1 MEVVLQVVSVLSLQ
15 MHPAATAGQND
26 KILSFSEE
34 IAHLRGKTE
43 QNYNNSNNLEIGKSF
58 LRHTVRGHEGSG
70 SRCTQGPKNCP
81 TRMHCW
87 CEFLFLLLLFYFLP
101 HLLSCG

>member
-1 MEVVLQVVSVLSLQ
+1 MY
-15 MHPAATAGQND
+15 D
-26 KILSFSEE
+26 KMLSFSEE
-34 IAHLRGKTE
+34 IARLRGKAE
-43 QNYNNSNNLEIGKSF
+43 QNYNNSNNLEIENSF

-70 SRCTQGPKNCP
+70 SRCTQGPQNGP

-87 CEFLFLLLLFYFLP
+87 CEFFLKLLLLLLLFYFLP